1 MTVFKTSVII
11 VSLFK
16 DRFKDLRQFLW
27 RCFDDGI
34 HQVIVVLA
42 FSFQFVHQCFRDF
55 FVNLQ
60 HIAEQVTFECIGIS
74 EDAVIADGIEDLR
87 NDGGVV
93 RLRVAVIVVLL
104 LQSGING
111 VEFYFVRAI
120 TFRVY
125 LAVLESKMNIDS
137 PLNELLYALLEP

>member
-1 MTVFKTSVII
+1 M
-11 VSLFK
+11 
-16 DRFKDLRQFLW
+16 
-27 RCFDDGI
+27 
-34 HQVIVVLA
+34 IVVLA

-60 HIAEQVTFECIGIS
+60 HIAEQVTFECIGIG

-111 VEFYFVRAI
+111 VEFDFVRAI
-120 TFRVY
+120 TFRVTG
-125 LAVLESKMNIDS
+125 M
-137 PLNELLYALLEP
+137 